1 VLRFDDI
8 TLSMGGEELI
18 SGINLHLRPGDRLG
32 IVGRNGCGK
41 TTLLGVITG
50 RLDPDS
56 GTLHR
61 RNNITVGELP
71 QDAVSGSDRPLWE
84 EARSGLTRLLEM
96 EVRLNRTIENL
107 DGTDESIAKHAAAED
122 AFRQAGGYAMEETV
136 GIVLHGL
143 GFRREDWTRPCSAF
157 SGGWQMRIAL
167 ARLLLSRP
175 DVLLLDEPTNHLDLY
190 SRSWLAGFL
199 ERWHGAVIIVSH
211 DRHVLDRATT
221 AIAEVRGGRL
231 TRFTGNFTSYLKL
244 RELKDQ
250 ELAAARAKYEA
261 EHNKAL
267 DAVAR
272 FGAKATKSKQAH
284 SRLARVERKA
294 ADAPPP
300 PAREPRPRLM
310 LKPPE
315 GGAEEVV
322 SVRNLSA
329 GWDGVPVFEKVDM
342 QVNRGERWFVLG
354 PNGAGKSTL
363 LRALRGTLEP
373 IVGKRHLAHRARV
386 GLYEQD
392 QAKALPRESTGLEYL
407 LLDDPFLAES
417 RARAALGALG
427 LSGEKALQPIGSLS
441 GGEKARVAMA
451 ALAMKP
457 WELLL
462 LDEPTNHLDAMTA
475 DVLADALE
483 AWPGALVAITHDR
496 HLVERLATHVVV
508 FTPDSVSIHEGVRPE
523 DLEPRRGNTG
533 AKSEPASESAGDGGV
548 DYAAR
553 KRRQRERER
562 ARRRVANLEKT
573 IEALEAKLEA
583 LDADLFREAADPT
596 RVSAI
601 LIEREAAGVT
611 LDETMAAWEQEAEA
625 LDADA

>member
-1 VLRFDDI
+1 MLRFEDI
-8 TLSMGGEELI
+8 ALSMGGEELI
-18 SGINLHLRPGDRLG
+18 TGINLHIRTGDRLG

-41 TTLLGVITG
+41 TTLLGAITG
-50 RLDPDS
+50 RIDPDE
-56 GTLHR
+56 GTIHR

-71 QDAVSGSDRPLWE
+71 QDAVSGSQRPLWE
-84 EARSGLTRLLEM
+84 EARSGLTRLLAM
-96 EVRLNRTIENL
+96 EAHLSRTIEAL
-107 DGTDESIAKHAAAED
+107 DGTPETIAKHAAAED

-136 GIVLHGL
+136 GVVLHGL
-143 GFRREDWTRPCSAF
+143 GFQKSDWTKSCATF

-199 ERWHGAVIIVSH
+199 EKWHGSVVIVSH
-211 DRHVLDRATT
+211 DRHVLDRATN
-221 AIAEVRGGRL
+221 AIAEVRGKQL
-231 TRFTGNFTSYLKL
+231 TRFTGNFSSYLKL
-244 RELKDQ
+244 RALKD
-250 ELAAARAKYEA
+250 EEAAAARAKYEA
-261 EHNKAL
+261 EHTKAL

-294 ADAPPP
+294 SDAPPP
-300 PAREPRPRLM
+300 PPREARPRLH
-310 LKPPE
+310 LKTPE
-315 GGAEEVV
+315 GGTEEVI

-329 GWDGVPVFEKVDM
+329 GWDGQPVFSGIDM
-342 QVNRGERWFVLG
+342 QVCRGERWFVLG

-363 LRALRGTLEP
+363 LSALRGSIEP
-373 IVGKRHLAHRARV
+373 LAGKRHLAHRARI

-392 QAKALPRESTGLEYL
+392 QAKALPRDATGLEYL
-407 LLDDPFLAES
+407 LREDPFCPES
-417 RARAALGALG
+417 RARAALGSLG
-427 LSGEKALQPIGSLS
+427 LSGDKALQPIGSLS

-451 ALAMKP
+451 SLAMKP

-462 LDEPTNHLDAMTA
+462 LDEPTNHLDAITV

-483 AWPGALVAITHDR
+483 QWPGALVAITHDR

-508 FTPDSVSIHEGVRPE
+508 FAADGVTLHEGVRPE
-523 DLEPRRGNTG
+523 DLEPRRG
-533 AKSEPASESAGDGGV
+533 SAGTQDEAAEVSTGGE

-562 ARRRVANLEKT
+562 RERRVIELEGA
-573 IEALEAKLEA
+573 IEALEAQLEA
-583 LDADLFREAADPT
+583 LDAELALVATEPEKVAEVLAVRTAAQV
-596 RVSAI
+596 R
-601 LIEREAAGVT
+601 LE
-611 LDETMAAWEQEAEA
+611 ETMAEWEREAEA
-625 LDADA
+625 LG